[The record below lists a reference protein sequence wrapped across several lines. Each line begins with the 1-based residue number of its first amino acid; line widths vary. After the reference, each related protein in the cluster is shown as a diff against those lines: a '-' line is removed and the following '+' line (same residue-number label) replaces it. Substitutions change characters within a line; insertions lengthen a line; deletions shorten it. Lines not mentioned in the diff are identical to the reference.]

1 MASNEKHEIELA
13 PSLKGVAY
21 HEDDVDRHLALQKP
35 EILQGLSDAETAA
48 LDKATTRKLDILM
61 MPTLV
66 LLYILNYLDRQ
77 NIASAKIAGI
87 DKDLG
92 LSAVQYQTA
101 VAILFAGYVAL
112 QIPSNMIVA
121 KIKWYVCI
129 GSIANVIGP
138 VSTFAAC
145 APPGV
150 SFLPAPVL
158 CTLMP
163 AWLSV
168 AVS

>member
-1 MASNEKHEIELA
+1 MSSNEKHEIEQA

-48 LDKATTRKLDILM
+48 LDKATTRKLDILL

-121 KIKWYVCI
+121 KIKW
-129 GSIANVIGP
+129 
-138 VSTFAAC
+138 
-145 APPGV
+145 
-150 SFLPAPVL
+150 
-158 CTLMP
+158 
-163 AWLSV
+163 
-168 AVS
+168 